1 MDIKNIFTDE
11 DAVSPVIGVILM
23 VAITVI
29 LAAVIGTFVLGLGD
43 QVKNNAPQAA
53 FSFDYQDGGPYTV
66 VATHDGG
73 DTFNDENTQ
82 SLELTGDG
90 ESKAF
95 TQVTGNGV
103 SAGDSQQITDVAGGS
118 EIRIIWTSAN
128 GGNTAT
134 VASGTTPSN

>member
-1 MDIKNIFTDE
+1 MELKNIFTDE

-43 QVKNNAPQAA
+43 QVQNNAPQAT

-73 DTFNDENTQ
+73 DTFTEQNTN
-82 SLELTGDG
+82 SLTLQDADG
-90 ESKAF
+90 SETTDFALS
-95 TQVTGNGV
+95 GGV
-103 SAGDSQQITDVAGGS
+103 SAGDSAQITDVDANTDV
-118 EIRIIWTSAN
+118 RIIWTSAN

-134 VASGTTPSN
+134 VASGTTPN